1 LHNKK
6 SNHNFILMK
15 KMNLTFSLI
24 LSFLFLGYFSYAQVD
39 TTAKTIDG
47 KTTEQIIR
55 EYQWWSAERN
65 DWPNL
70 GRYRDAN
77 AKLPPVAPGEN
88 RVVFMGNSI
97 TEGWI
102 YTCPE
107 FFEGKP
113 YIDRGISGQTTPQ
126 MLIRF
131 RQDVIGL
138 KPSVVVLLCGINDI
152 AQNTGPSTL
161 EMIEGNIASM
171 TEIAEANGIK
181 VVLCS
186 VLPAYDFPWRPGLEP
201 AEKVVA
207 LNKWIKAY
215 ATEKGFIYLDYFSS
229 MADEKNAMK
238 AEYSEDGVHPNKAGY
253 AIMEKILDKVL
264 GTIFE

>member
-1 LHNKK
+1 MKRLKLLIA
-6 SNHNFILMK
+6 FILSIMCCGH
-15 KMNLTFSLI
+15 FI
-24 LSFLFLGYFSYAQVD
+24 YAQEGQTV
-39 TTAKTIDG
+39 KTIDG
-47 KTTEQIIR
+47 KTTDEIIQ
-55 EYQWWSAERN
+55 EYEWWSGIKN

-70 GRYRDAN
+70 GRYREDN
-77 AKLPPVAPGEN
+77 ARLKAPEPGEK

-102 YTCPE
+102 NTCPE

-126 MLIRF
+126 MLVRF
-131 RQDVIGL
+131 RQDVIDL
-138 KPSVVVLLCGINDI
+138 KPAVVVLLCGINDI
-152 AQNTGPSTL
+152 AENTGPSTL
-161 EMIEGNIASM
+161 EMIVGNISSM
-171 TEIAEANGIK
+171 AELAKANGIK
-181 VVLCS
+181 IVMCS

-215 ATEKGFIYLDYFSS
+215 TAENGFIYLDYFSS
-229 MADEKNAMK
+229 MADKRNGMK

-253 AIMEKILDKVL
+253 LVMEGLLEKVL

>member
-1 LHNKK
+1 
-6 SNHNFILMK
+6 MK
-15 KMNLTFSLI
+15 IIHHSLI
-24 LSFLFLGYFSYAQVD
+24 VLFMLFGYVSIAQVD
-39 TTAKTIDG
+39 TKAKTIDG
-47 KTTEQIIR
+47 KTTEQIIQ
-55 EYQWWSAERN
+55 EYEYWSDIKD

-70 GRYRDAN
+70 ARYREAN
-77 AKLPPVAPGEN
+77 AMLKPPAPGEN
-88 RVVFMGNSI
+88 RFVFMGNSI

-131 RQDVIGL
+131 RQDVIEL
-138 KPSVVVLLCGINDI
+138 KPAVVVLLCGINDI
-152 AQNTGPSTL
+152 AENTGPSTL
-161 EMIEGNIASM
+161 EMIEANITSM
-171 TEIAEANGIK
+171 VELADANGIK

-201 AEKVVA
+201 AEKIVA
-207 LNKWIKAY
+207 LNKWIKAF
-215 ATEKGFIYLDYFSS
+215 TSEKGFIYLDFFSS
-229 MADEKNAMK
+229 MADNNNAMK
-238 AEYSEDGVHPNKAGY
+238 AEYSEDGVHPNKTGY
-253 AIMEKILDKVL
+253 KVMEGLLDEVL

>member
-1 LHNKK
+1 
-6 SNHNFILMK
+6 MK
-15 KMNLTFSLI
+15 MKVMHDSLI
-24 LSFLFLGYFSYAQVD
+24 VLFMLFGCVSIAQVD
-39 TTAKTIDG
+39 TKAKTIDG
-47 KTTEQIIR
+47 KTTDEIIR
-55 EYQWWSAERN
+55 EYEWWSGMKD

-70 GRYRDAN
+70 DRYREEN
-77 AKLPPVAPGEN
+77 AMLKAPAPGEK

-131 RQDVIGL
+131 RQDVIDL
-138 KPSVVVLLCGINDI
+138 KPAVAVLLCGINDI

-171 TEIAEANGIK
+171 AELTKANGIK
-181 VVLCS
+181 LILCS

-207 LNKWIKAY
+207 LNKWIKVY
-215 ATEKGFIYLDYFSS
+215 AMENGLIYLDYFSS
-229 MADEKNAMK
+229 MADTKNAMK

-253 AIMEKILDKVL
+253 KVMEGLLNKVL

>member
-1 LHNKK
+1 METKK
-6 SNHNFILMK
+6 IKLVFAV
-15 KMNLTFSLI
+15 I
-24 LSFLFLGYFSYAQVD
+24 LSIMFFGKQTFAQD
-39 TTAKTIDG
+39 QTSTKLIDG
-47 KTTEQIIR
+47 KTTEQIVQ
-55 EYQWWSAERN
+55 EYEWWSGMKN

-70 GRYRDAN
+70 GRYREDN
-77 AKLPPVAPGEN
+77 AKLNPPAPGEN

-102 YTCPE
+102 YTHPE
-107 FFEGKP
+107 YFQGKP

-126 MLIRF
+126 MLVRF
-131 RQDVIGL
+131 RQDVIDL
-138 KPSVVVLLCGINDI
+138 KPKVVVMLCGINDI

-161 EMIEGNIASM
+161 EMIEGNITSM
-171 TEIAEANGIK
+171 TELAKANGIK

-201 AEKVVA
+201 AEKVVD

-215 ATEKGFIYLDYFSS
+215 ALEKGFIYLDYFSS

-238 AEYSEDGVHPNKAGY
+238 PEYSEDGVHPNKAGY
-253 AIMEKILDKVL
+253 AVMEKLLDKVL
-264 GTIFE
+264 GTVFE